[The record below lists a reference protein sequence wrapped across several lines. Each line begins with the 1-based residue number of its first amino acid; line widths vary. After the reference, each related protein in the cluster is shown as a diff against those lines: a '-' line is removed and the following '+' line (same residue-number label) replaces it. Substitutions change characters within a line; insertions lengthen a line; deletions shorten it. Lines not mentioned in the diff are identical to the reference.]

1 MFNNMNGSMFG
12 GSGTPRGNFGN
23 TNPLDDMLS
32 YSSSAQNSNEPMIP
46 LSSINKLK
54 YNSDTPKGEPTFSVG
69 TLLTLVGAAFLAATL
84 VVGTYYNFQS
94 DIKDVKYDFENRTKD
109 IKYKLNNIE
118 TKIDDI
124 DLKEIKNQIENIKN
138 NINDLNND
146 LSKYN
151 LKTIN
156 KNLEQINKDIKD
168 IKIKVDFN
176 RENILSNKKELNKK

>member
-1 MFNNMNGSMFG
+1 MFNNMNSMFG

-23 TNPLDDMLS
+23 NNPLDDMLS
-32 YSSSAQNSNEPMIP
+32 YSSSAQNSNDPMIP
-46 LSSINKLK
+46 LSSIDKFRN
-54 YNSDTPKGEPTFSVG
+54 NSDTSKGEPTFSVG
-69 TLLTLVGAAFLAATL
+69 TLLTLVGAAFFAAAL
-84 VVGTYYNFQS
+84 VVGTYFNFQS
-94 DIKDVKYDFENRTKD
+94 DIKDVKHDFENRTKD
-109 IKYKLNNIE
+109 INHKLDNIE

-124 DLKEIKNQIENIKN
+124 DLKEFNIHVENIKN
-138 NINDLNND
+138 SINDLNND

-176 RENILSNKKELNKK
+176 RENILSNKIELNKK

>member
-1 MFNNMNGSMFG
+1 MNGSIYG
-12 GSGTPRGNFGN
+12 GGGTPRGNFGKN
-23 TNPLDDMLS
+23 
-32 YSSSAQNSNEPMIP
+32 SSFFETSSTQNSSDPLVP
-46 LSSINKLK
+46 LSSLQKLNE
-54 YNSDTPKGEPTFSVG
+54 NSAASKGEPTFSMG
-69 TLLTLVGAAFLAATL
+69 TLISLVGAAFVAAGI
-84 VVGTYYNFQS
+84 VIGTYFNFRS
-94 DIKDVKYDFENRTKD
+94 DIKDVKHDFESRAKD
-109 IKYKLNNIE
+109 IEHKLGNIE

-124 DLKEIKNQIENIKN
+124 DLKEFKNHVENIKN

-146 LSKYN
+146 VSKYN